1 MIGELTG
8 LIAVLC
14 IFGIPGIWL
23 LGKTPIGQAIIHRI
37 TLGADSPHL
46 LAELDEVRA
55 RLAEV
60 EERLDFAERVL
71 PRSPEGPRMGGEAP
85 R

>member
-14 IFGIPGIWL
+14 IFGVPGIWI

-60 EERLDFAERVL
+60 EERLDFAERML
-71 PRSPEGPRMGGEAP
+71 PRASEASRAP
-85 R
+85 TEARS

>member
-8 LIAVLC
+8 LIAVVC

-23 LGKTPIGQAIIHRI
+23 LGKTEIGQAIIHRI
-37 TLGADSPHL
+37 TLGTDGPVL

-60 EERLDFAERVL
+60 EDRLDFAERSL
-71 PRSPEGPRMGGEAP
+71 PPVPDASRPKEGARS
-85 R
+85 